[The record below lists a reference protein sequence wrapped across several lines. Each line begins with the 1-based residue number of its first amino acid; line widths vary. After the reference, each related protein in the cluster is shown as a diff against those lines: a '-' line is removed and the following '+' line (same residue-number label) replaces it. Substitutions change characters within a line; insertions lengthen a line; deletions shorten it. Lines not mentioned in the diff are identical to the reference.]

1 MALAAGQASMMAAD
15 KVEFTRFEYNEGGYI
30 YSTLCAP
37 EEVPFATVK
46 RGTGNTPGGDA
57 TFVLL
62 SPDVQPVYSFTIKMP
77 ENMTGYA
84 GSGAMYLVGR
94 NTNYI
99 QNILVTQHLFNDDD
113 LYEVVISVN
122 GVAAGPDIEDEEF
135 WIYNEKGEYLGICP
149 YDKLFQADGKYYIY
163 SEYDHEIGDDYVSAL
178 YLPKKG
184 GASVKEVGSPAS
196 TLKTTPNPVKY
207 GDNVTVT
214 IPEQAAGFVRVIG
227 VDGTLLFSKS
237 VEGNETEIVIPSY
250 RLNAGVNPVVFV
262 DADGNVLASGKI
274 VRE

>member
-30 YSTLCAP
+30 YSTLLAP

-46 RGTGNTPGGDA
+46 RGTGDNPGDDA

-62 SPDVQPVYSFTIKMP
+62 SSDIQPVYSFTIKMP
-77 ENMTGYA
+77 ENMSGYA
-84 GSGAMYLVGR
+84 GSGAMHLVGESGY
-94 NTNYI
+94 YI
-99 QNILVTQHLFNDDD
+99 KDILVTQHLFNDDD
-113 LYEVVISVN
+113 LYEVVIEIN
-122 GVAAGPDIEDEEF
+122 ADNPDSDGAYV
-135 WIYNEKGEYLGICP
+135 IYNEKGECLGDCP
-149 YDKLFQADGKYYIY
+149 GYRVLEARGKYYIY
-163 SEYDHEIGDDYVSAL
+163 SEYDQIIGDDYVSAL

-196 TLKTTPNPVKY
+196 TLKATPNPVKY
-207 GDNVTVT
+207 GDNVTVS